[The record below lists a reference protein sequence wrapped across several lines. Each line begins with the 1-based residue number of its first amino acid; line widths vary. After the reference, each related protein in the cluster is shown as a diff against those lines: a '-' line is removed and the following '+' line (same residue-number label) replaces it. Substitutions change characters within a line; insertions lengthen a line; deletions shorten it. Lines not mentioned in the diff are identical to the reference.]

1 MNHLNN
7 KKLTENSKKLRR
19 EMTKQERHLWYDFLK
34 QLPITIHRQ
43 KTIGNY
49 IVDFYVAEK
58 RIAIEIDG
66 EEHFSEDRMKKD
78 ALRTAELEKLGIKV
92 IRYSNYDVT
101 ANFKNV
107 CDDIYAYIFFDKEG
121 NGVS

>member
-66 EEHFSEDRMKKD
+66 EEHFSEERMKKD
-78 ALRTAELEKLGIKV
+78 SLRTAELNKLGIRV
-92 IRYSNYDVT
+92 IRYTNRDVT
-101 ANFKNV
+101 ADFENV
-107 CDDIYAYIFFDKEG
+107 CDDIYAYIFLDKED
-121 NGVS
+121 